1 MKLYFQGNINKS
13 QFMSVVRLGKV
24 LRLDWCQGLEE
35 EKEGRG
41 QGDMGLGSS
50 VYSVVLFKHP

>member
-1 MKLYFQGNINKS
+1 
-13 QFMSVVRLGKV
+13 MSVVRLGYV
-24 LRLDWCQGLEE
+24 LCLDWCQGLEE

-41 QGDMGLGSS
+41 QRDMGLRNS